1 MSLLKNYGGR
11 FPLNFTYGKGSVLFD
26 GKKDYIDFGSGIGVS
41 SVGYG
46 NEKLAK
52 TISEQA
58 LKLIHTSNL
67 YHIQPQIDLANKLS
81 KLAGF
86 ELFSFFANSGA
97 EANESAIKLA
107 RKYGKGER
115 FEIITLKNSFHG
127 RTLGSL
133 SATGQKSLQK
143 DFQPM
148 VDGFIYAETVSEI
161 EKLLN
166 SKTVA
171 VMLELVKG
179 EGGVEALSKSEVQNL
194 AKILK
199 EKDILLIID
208 EVQTGIY
215 RTGKFLASNIYD
227 IQPDIITL
235 AKGLAGGVPIGAM
248 LTKLENGFSA
258 GDHGSTFG
266 GNFLSTSSAI
276 TVLEILE
283 NVNLELKIAYFESK
297 LDSLLHKFP
306 NIFSEK
312 TGLGLM
318 RGLIVS
324 SKIDVLEIVQNGNSA
339 GIWTLKSGNNT
350 LRFLPPLTISHDE
363 IDKGFYRLEKVLEK
377 IDG

>member
-1 MSLLKNYGGR
+1 MSLLKNYGKR
-11 FPLNFTYGKGSVLFD
+11 FPINFVSGKGATLFD
-26 GKKDYIDFGSGIGVS
+26 DEEKDYIDFGSGIGVS
-41 SVGYG
+41 SIGYG
-46 NEKLAK
+46 NETLTK
-52 TISEQA
+52 TISDQA
-58 LKLIHTSNL
+58 SKLIHTSNL
-67 YHIQPQIDLANKLS
+67 YHIQPQIDLAEKLS

-115 FEIITLKNSFHG
+115 FEIITLTDSFHG

-133 SATGQKSLQK
+133 SATGQTALQK
-143 DFQPM
+143 EFLPM
-148 VDGFIYAETVSEI
+148 VEGFKYADSLSDI
-161 EKLLN
+161 ENLIN

-179 EGGVEALSKSEVQNL
+179 EGGVEALSKNEVQKL
-194 AKILK
+194 AKTLK

-215 RTGKFLASNIYD
+215 RTGKFLASNIYE

-235 AKGLAGGVPIGAM
+235 AKGLAGGVPIGVM
-248 LTKLENGFSA
+248 MTKLENGFSA

-283 NVNLELKIAYFESK
+283 NIDLDLKIAYFESK
-297 LDSLLHKFP
+297 LMYLLQKFP
-306 NIFSEK
+306 NIFSEI

-318 RGLIVS
+318 RGLVVKPEIN
-324 SKIDVLEIVQNGNSA
+324 VLEIVQNGNSA
-339 GIWTLKSGNNT
+339 GILTLKSGKNT
-350 LRFLPPLTISHDE
+350 LRFLPPLIIANEE
-363 IDKGFYRLEKVLEK
+363 IDRGFSRLEKILCNT
-377 IDG
+377 

>member
-1 MSLLKNYGGR
+1 MSLLKNYGER
-11 FPLNFTYGKGSVLFD
+11 FPINFIHGKGATLFD
-26 GKKDYIDFGSGIGVS
+26 NEKDYIDFGSGIGVS
-41 SVGYG
+41 SIGYG
-46 NEKLAK
+46 NEQLTK
-52 TISEQA
+52 TISDQA
-58 LKLIHTSNL
+58 SKLIHTSNL
-67 YHIQPQIDLANKLS
+67 YHIQPQIDLAEKLS

-115 FEIITLKNSFHG
+115 FEIITLTDSFHG

-133 SATGQKSLQK
+133 SATGQTALQK
-143 DFQPM
+143 DFLPM
-148 VDGFIYAETVSEI
+148 VEGFKYADSLSDI
-161 EKLLN
+161 ENLIN

-179 EGGVEALSKSEVQNL
+179 EGGVEALSKNEVQKL
-194 AKILK
+194 AKTLK

-215 RTGKFLASNIYD
+215 RTGKFLASNIYE

-235 AKGLAGGVPIGAM
+235 AKGLAGGVPIGVM
-248 LTKLENGFSA
+248 MTKLENGFSA

-283 NVNLELKIAYFESK
+283 NIDLDLKIAYFESK
-297 LDSLLHKFP
+297 LIYLLQKFP
-306 NIFSEK
+306 NIFSEI

-318 RGLIVS
+318 RGLVVKPEIN
-324 SKIDVLEIVQNGNSA
+324 VLEIVQNGNSA
-339 GIWTLKSGNNT
+339 GILTLKSGKNT
-350 LRFLPPLTISHDE
+350 LRFLPPLIISDEE
-363 IDKGFYRLEKVLEK
+363 IDKGFYRLEQIIFNMK
-377 IDG
+377 